1 MLTHSLIVRLEVRD
15 TPEEVVVVVE
25 VVEDRE
31 ADLEVIEVAEVVA
44 EGVVVVDEVDT
55 APHRGVGSGS
65 LQVRTPSRL
74 DRLHFE
80 FSRVLLYVHF

>member
-1 MLTHSLIVRLEVRD
+1 M
-15 TPEEVVVVVE
+15 VVE

-31 ADLEVIEVAEVVA
+31 ADLEVIEVAEVVAEVVA

-65 LQVRTPSRL
+65 PQVQTPSRL

>member
-1 MLTHSLIVRLEVRD
+1 MRD
-15 TPEEVVVVVE
+15 TPEEVEVGVE

-31 ADLEVIEVAEVVA
+31 ADSEVIEVAE
-44 EGVVVVDEVDT
+44 GVVVGVEVT
-55 APHRGVGSGS
+55 APHQGVGSGS